1 MLIIST
7 KITTL
12 QKLMNEK
19 NDMKNN
25 THYYFNDVIN
35 INYLDLDNILLEKNN
50 IKHSNLS
57 ECIENSIR
65 RKFFAC

>member
-1 MLIIST
+1 
-7 KITTL
+7 
-12 QKLMNEK
+12 
-19 NDMKNN
+19 MKNN

-35 INYLDLDNILLEKNN
+35 INYLDLDNILLEKDN

-65 RKFFAC
+65 RKFFTC

>member
-1 MLIIST
+1 
-7 KITTL
+7 
-12 QKLMNEK
+12 
-19 NDMKNN
+19 MKNN

-57 ECIENSIR
+57 EC
-65 RKFFAC
+65 